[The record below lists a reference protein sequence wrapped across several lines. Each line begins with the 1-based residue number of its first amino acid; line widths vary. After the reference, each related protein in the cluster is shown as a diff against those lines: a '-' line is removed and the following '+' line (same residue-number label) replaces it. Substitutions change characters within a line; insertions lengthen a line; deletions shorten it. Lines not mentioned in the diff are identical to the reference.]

1 MAKSIFERLGGE
13 YEQQEDYLIFW
24 SIGMNVENPQKKF

>member
-13 YEQQEDYLIFW
+13 YEQQEDLIFW
-24 SIGMNVENPQKKF
+24 SIGMNVENPQKKS